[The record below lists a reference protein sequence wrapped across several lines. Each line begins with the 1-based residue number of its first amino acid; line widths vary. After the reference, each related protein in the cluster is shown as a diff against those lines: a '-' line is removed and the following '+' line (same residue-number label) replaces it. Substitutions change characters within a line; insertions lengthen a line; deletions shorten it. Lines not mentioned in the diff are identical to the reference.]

1 MTISMSLSR
10 YAAAAVASLALGATC
25 AHAGSLG
32 KTITVDS
39 RYPDAL
45 TVNPGFTST
54 SVIGAGGANFL
65 QPDYICSITDT
76 QVTFGG
82 WTRSSIFTDYAFN
95 GTVLK
100 NAGSWSGFSIDPTST
115 LAGFTAD
122 RISIVDGQ
130 LRVNFEGL
138 SVDRGSRLSLNI
150 AAVPEP
156 ETYAMLL
163 AGIGM
168 IGFARRRAAAPK
180 ADASLNS

>member
-10 YAAAAVASLALGATC
+10 SAAAAVASLVLGVTC

-32 KTITVDS
+32 KTITVES
-39 RYPDAL
+39 RFPDAL

-54 SVIGAGGANFL
+54 KMIGASGADFM

-76 QVTFGG
+76 QVTFGR
-82 WTRSSIFTDYAFN
+82 WTTEHTFTDYAFN

-100 NAGSWSGFSIDPTST
+100 NVGGWSGFSIDRSST
-115 LAGFTAD
+115 IAGFSAD

-138 SVDRGSRLSLNI
+138 SVDRGSRLALNI
-150 AAVPEP
+150 SAVPEP

-168 IGFARRRAAAPK
+168 IGVARRRATAAK
-180 ADASLNS
+180 ADSSTIS